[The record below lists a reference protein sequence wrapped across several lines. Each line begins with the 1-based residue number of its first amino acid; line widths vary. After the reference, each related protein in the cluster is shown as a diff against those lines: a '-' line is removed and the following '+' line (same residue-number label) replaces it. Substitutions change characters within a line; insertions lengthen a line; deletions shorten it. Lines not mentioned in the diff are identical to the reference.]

1 MPTEHSSTTAF
12 RHVRE
17 CSDVYDVLEQIR
29 LRPGMWLPGG
39 SLRHLHSLLIGYG
52 AALAVHAPCEPFAFW
67 PETDFT
73 DWLHEH
79 YGTDSSL
86 TWAAE
91 IERRTPAGSTPL
103 DEFFRLLDAFKD
115 DPARQPTP
123 DDVRARR
130 PDIPYM
136 SGTFVTLF
144 WRRELLDQAT
154 QRLEGHG
161 FRVVRIAASG
171 WTTAQDMH
179 QGLATALRFP
189 SHYGRNLAALNDCLG
204 DVALSWT
211 FDDSPAGAGLVLS
224 FTGYDRFDA
233 ACPEVAHSVLDLIA
247 VLARRAAVG
256 RRRFFALVQS
266 DDPDIRFEPVG
277 AMPVLWNG
285 DEWLDSLRR

>member
-1 MPTEHSSTTAF
+1 MPTENSSATTF

-17 CSDVYDVLEQIR
+17 CSDVYDLLEQIR
-29 LRPGMWLPGG
+29 LRPGMWLRRS
-39 SLRHLHSLLIGYG
+39 SLQHLDSLLTGYG
-52 AALAVHAPCEPFAFW
+52 AALAVHAQTEPFAFW

-79 YGTDSSL
+79 YGEDSSL
-86 TWAAE
+86 GWAAE
-91 IERRTPAGSTPL
+91 IERRTPADSTPL
-103 DEFFRLLDAFKD
+103 DEFFRLLDAFKN
-115 DPARQPTP
+115 DPARRPTP
-123 DDVRARR
+123 DEVRARR
-130 PDIPYM
+130 PDLPYM

-144 WRRELLDQAT
+144 WRRELLDQAV

-161 FRVVRIAASG
+161 FRVVRVAASG
-171 WTTAQDMH
+171 WTTAQEMH
-179 QGLATALRFP
+179 QGLAAALEFP

-204 DVALSWT
+204 DVALSGT
-211 FDDSPAGAGLVLS
+211 YDGSPAGAGLVLS
-224 FTGYDRFDA
+224 FTGYDRFAA
-233 ACPEVAHSVLDLIA
+233 ACPEDAHSVLDIIA

-285 DEWLDSLRR
+285 DEWLDSHRR